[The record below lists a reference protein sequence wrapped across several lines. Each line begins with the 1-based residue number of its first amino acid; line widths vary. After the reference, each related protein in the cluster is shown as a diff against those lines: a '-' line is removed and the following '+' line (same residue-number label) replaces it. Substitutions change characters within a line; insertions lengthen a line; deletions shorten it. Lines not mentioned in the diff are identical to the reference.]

1 MHHFFLPAPLSEEA
15 LAAPLTFSRKDW
27 QHLFVL
33 RLREGEE
40 FVLADGC
47 GREHI
52 CRVTDVQKNSL
63 TASVIASRDS
73 ARELDCQLIL
83 LQGLPKRD
91 KLELIIQKAVE
102 LGASSIVPVMMARS
116 NVRLDDKKADRKAE
130 RLNEIAK
137 SAAEQSKRGILPEV
151 ASPKRFADA
160 IALAKDADIKL
171 ICYEDET
178 AAGRLQALL
187 PQLATA
193 NKIVLLVGPEG
204 GISEEEWQA
213 ATCAGFQSVSLGR
226 RILRTETAG
235 LCLLSFLMLHLENA

>member
-1 MHHFFLPAPLSEEA
+1 
-15 LAAPLTFSRKDW
+15 
-27 QHLFVL
+27 
-33 RLREGEE
+33 
-40 FVLADGC
+40 
-47 GREHI
+47 
-52 CRVTDVQKNSL
+52 
-63 TASVIASRDS
+63 
-73 ARELDCQLIL
+73 
-83 LQGLPKRD
+83 
-91 KLELIIQKAVE
+91 
-102 LGASSIVPVMMARS
+102 MMARS

-130 RLNEIAK
+130 RLAEIAK
-137 SAAEQSKRGILPEV
+137 SAAEQSKRGILPQV

-187 PQLATA
+187 PQLDSAK
-193 NKIVLLVGPEG
+193 KIALLVGPEG